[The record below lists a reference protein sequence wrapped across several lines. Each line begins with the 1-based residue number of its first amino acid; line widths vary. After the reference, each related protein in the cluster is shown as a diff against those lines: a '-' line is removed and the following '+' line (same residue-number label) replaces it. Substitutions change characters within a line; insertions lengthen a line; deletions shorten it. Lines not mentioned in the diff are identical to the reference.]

1 MPEPDDELVGINE
14 IADMARVSRQAVANW
29 RARFSHFPAPVA
41 ELKAG
46 PIFRRS
52 QVRAWLRR
60 RRVPMAHVVATINLK
75 GGVGKTH
82 TTVAVAEAL
91 STYRRKRVL
100 VIDLDPQTNATT
112 MLIGEQKWQKLNA
125 AGHTLAQLFKDALD
139 PDNAKFDLLKTLQ
152 KQVSDVREA
161 NTIDLLPSSL
171 DLIDV
176 QDRLATIPAGRFF
189 EANPIA
195 ILQRAVKYIIDDYD
209 LVLLD
214 CPPNLG
220 IITLNGLR
228 ISSGYIIPTV
238 PDILSTYG
246 IPQIVKRIGE
256 FSDKIGEA
264 VEPLGIVI
272 SKYRIQSTV
281 HQNTLKLLR
290 QEKDAPCFKT
300 MIAESNSISG
310 SAETVNGQR
319 TIKQKYG
326 YRGEPENYRDL
337 ADEIWAKL

>member
-1 MPEPDDELVGINE
+1 
-14 IADMARVSRQAVANW
+14 MA
-29 RARFSHFPAPVA
+29 
-41 ELKAG
+41 
-46 PIFRRS
+46 
-52 QVRAWLRR
+52 QVIS
-60 RRVPMAHVVATINLK
+60 TINLK

-82 TTVAVAEAL
+82 TTVAIAEVL
-91 STYRRKRVL
+91 SAYRNKNVL

-112 MLIGEQKWQKLNA
+112 MLIGEQKWQTLNA
-125 AGHTLAQLFKDALD
+125 RGHTLAQLFKDALD
-139 PDNAKFDLLKTLQ
+139 PDNASFDLFKTLQ
-152 KQVSDVREA
+152 KNVSDVREA
-161 NTIDLLPSSL
+161 ASIDLLPSSL

-176 QDRLATIPAGRFF
+176 QDRLATIPSGRFF

-195 ILQRAVKYIIDDYD
+195 ILHRAVKSVLDDYD
-209 LVLLD
+209 LVLID

-228 ISSGYIIPTV
+228 ISSGYIIPTI

-256 FSDKIGEA
+256 FSDKIGEEI
-264 VEPLGIVI
+264 EPLGIVI
-272 SKYRIQSTV
+272 SKYRAQSTV
-281 HQNTLKLLR
+281 HQNTVKQLG

-300 MIAESNSISG
+300 VIAESNSISG
-310 SAETVNGQR
+310 SAETVPGQR

-326 YRGEPENYRDL
+326 YRGEPENYLAL